1 MISVEEA
8 IAHILKHLACVGPQT
23 IFIDQSYGR
32 VLSQDISS
40 RVDSPPSAVSS
51 MDGYAISVKD
61 IEHLPVKLS
70 VVGVSQAGRGF
81 KGKIN
86 SGQTVRIYT
95 GAPIPEGADKII
107 IQEEVEASDHQ
118 ILIKKK
124 VLKEKFIR
132 ESGLDFSVGDIL
144 LKKGTTLSARDV
156 GLLAAMNIPSI
167 SVRRKPTV
175 AIIATGDEVV
185 MPGDPI
191 GPDQIISSNSLLL
204 SGYVQSL
211 GGVPSIIGIAR
222 DSVESL
228 LETLSFVS
236 GFDLILTTGGASV
249 GDFDLVQKALSSE
262 DWILDFYK
270 IAMRPGKPLIFG
282 HLLETPLLGLPG
294 NPVSAGVCCVV
305 FLSVIMR
312 SMLGIDD
319 SRPLETVRLGSDL
332 IENDARQDYLRAD
345 LKVLNDGILTVFP
358 FEIQDSSMI
367 SSFAKAKCLVV
378 RPPFAPF
385 IKSGENVS
393 ILRLSH

>member
-1 MISVEEA
+1 
-8 IAHILKHLACVGPQT
+8 
-23 IFIDQSYGR
+23 
-32 VLSQDISS
+32 
-40 RVDSPPSAVSS
+40 
-51 MDGYAISVKD
+51 
-61 IEHLPVKLS
+61 
-70 VVGVSQAGRGF
+70 
-81 KGKIN
+81 
-86 SGQTVRIYT
+86 
-95 GAPIPEGADKII
+95 
-107 IQEEVEASDHQ
+107 
-118 ILIKKK
+118 
-124 VLKEKFIR
+124 
-132 ESGLDFSVGDIL
+132 
-144 LKKGTTLSARDV
+144 
-156 GLLAAMNIPSI
+156 MNIPSI